1 MKISEYDRRQLSLMK
16 ERLSSFMSN
25 KLSLKDLID
34 DLEGLL
40 NCLESMNTEWEEAFN
55 EHWFMLEQVYAVALF
70 RNESVNSDDPD
81 ILEAVKQLE
90 ALLNS

>member
-25 KLSLKDLID
+25 NLSLKDLID

-40 NCLESMNTEWEEAFN
+40 NCLESMNTEWKEVFHA
-55 EHWFMLEQVYAVALF
+55 HWFMLEQVYAVALF
-70 RNESVNSDDPD
+70 RNESINSDDPD

>member
-25 KLSLKDLID
+25 NLSLKDLID

-40 NCLESMNTEWEEAFN
+40 NCLESMSTEWKEAFH

-70 RNESVNSDDPD
+70 RNESINSDDPD